1 MYSTSLFPF
10 VYALHNN
17 SFMWI
22 TTAILIIC
30 TGLFCSNEVI
40 SQLLGTKHHNTKQNS
55 TKFSSLPFQLF
66 LKNNTNPAKAIG
78 TPNCMKWVSNSET
91 STYI

>member
-10 VYALHNN
+10 FYALHNN

-40 SQLLGTKHHNTKQNS
+40 SQLLGTRIITPDKILQNLI
-55 TKFSSLPFQLF
+55 LPFQLF

-91 STYI
+91 STYM